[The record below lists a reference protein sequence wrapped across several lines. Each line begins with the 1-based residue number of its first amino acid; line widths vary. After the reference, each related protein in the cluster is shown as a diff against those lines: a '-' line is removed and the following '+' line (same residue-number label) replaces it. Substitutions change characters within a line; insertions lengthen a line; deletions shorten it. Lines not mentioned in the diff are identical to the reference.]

1 MFGKKSTKYNQPG
14 AKAPSINQSEMRL
27 RVNEAIARAEMNGK
41 KILKK
46 ELAAK
51 IWENSRPEA
60 QVVNMTNLVSGIT
73 KKVNPD
79 WIVTLCKELECSADY
94 LLGLSNE

>member
-1 MFGKKSTKYNQPG
+1 MAALK
-14 AKAPSINQSEMRL
+14 
-27 RVNEAIARAEMNGK
+27 VNKAIARAEMNGK

-60 QVVNMTNLVSGIT
+60 QAVNMTNLCSGIT

-79 WIVTLCKELECSADY
+79 WIVTICRETGCTADF
-94 LLGLSNE
+94 LLGIKED